1 MERTYPG
8 HEPRVQKPKR
18 PKPSA
23 GVTAALRQKVKTMSF
38 ESEVKLVFKDTGTF
52 LENAEAEFVR
62 LF

>member
-1 MERTYPG
+1 
-8 HEPRVQKPKR
+8 
-18 PKPSA
+18 
-23 GVTAALRQKVKTMSF
+23 MSF